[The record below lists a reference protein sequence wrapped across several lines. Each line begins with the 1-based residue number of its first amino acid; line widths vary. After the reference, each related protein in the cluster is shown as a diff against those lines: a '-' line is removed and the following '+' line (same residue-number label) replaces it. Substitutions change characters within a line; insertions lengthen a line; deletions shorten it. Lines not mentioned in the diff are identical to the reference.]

1 MTEADWEVC
10 ADPRLMLVFLR
21 LRGKVSER
29 QVRLLTAAWCRRI
42 WRLLEDERSRKA
54 VLVLE
59 LFADGQAS
67 RHEGHLAGMAADL
80 AAGCPPH
87 DWGWDKDHLGELAT
101 PTHRAAADA
110 VRVAT
115 YLLPG
120 LHRPESLSPS
130 EMLPVAYGVA
140 RGIGEATAQEQA
152 ASVGPERGGQAALL
166 RDIVGNPLRP
176 LVPVPP
182 AVLAWN
188 DGTVRRIAQAAY
200 DERILPAGTLDTGR
214 LVILADALLD
224 AGADDENLLAH
235 LRCGGEH
242 VRGCH
247 VVDAI
252 LGKS

>member
-1 MTEADWEVC
+1 M
-10 ADPRLMLVFLR
+10 
-21 LRGKVSER
+21 
-29 QVRLLTAAWCRRI
+29 
-42 WRLLEDERSRKA
+42 SRCVA
-54 VLVLE
+54 VLNSWVMPTGRIRPGLRR
-59 LFADGQAS
+59 LVVWPAVAFGPWPSGLRNWAQS
-67 RHEGHLAGMAADL
+67 L
-80 AAGCPPH
+80 H

-101 PTHRAAADA
+101 PTNKPAADA
-110 VRVAT
+110 VRDAT
-115 YLLPG
+115 DLLPG
-120 LHRPESLSPS
+120 LHRPQSLSPS
-130 EMLPVAYGVA
+130 DMLVVAYGVA
-140 RGIGEATAQEQA
+140 HGIGEATTQEQA

-166 RDIVGNPLRP
+166 RDIVGNPFRP

-188 DGTVRRIAQAAY
+188 DGAVRRIAQAAY